1 MMKSLAKLEAFKLD
15 KKQMNVLGGK
25 KAICAPT
32 TKENFIV

>member
-25 KAICAPT
+25 AICAPT

>member
-25 KAICAPT
+25 GYMLSLIH
-32 TKENFIV
+32 I